1 MKTFEFTNFKNH
13 MAMKKYLITL
23 VFVAGA
29 AALFTACT
37 SESGG
42 PSTSIS
48 YEQVKAA
55 EQVPVTFGTY
65 FGELATTRAGLE
77 GPMTTA
83 KLQNTEANGGGFGV
97 FAYHTTSSFVAPNTT
112 AKPNFMWNQL
122 VKYNT
127 SVWEYSPIKYW
138 PNDFANGTAVDG
150 QSTPATGSSGVQYL
164 SFFAYA
170 PYVSTPAAGVP
181 GITAFT
187 ANTATTD
194 PKVSYKIGLTPDK
207 CVDLLWGVAGTSS
220 DNVVGETNQPATA
233 GMPFLNQTKQQ
244 VSGKINFAFEHAL
257 SCLDLTVQAARD
269 QVSAGGTELW
279 DAGVGAANKTRIY
292 VDQVDITGDFP
303 LTGDLNLNNTTASVP
318 LWENQSN
325 ETGTVLSTTTGNSI
339 NPVLQYDNTFTRAGV
354 LTTSATPLMNNG
366 SENLSFMLIPVD
378 LSAGV
383 KTISF
388 KITYR
393 VLTQDA
399 ALDGGLSE
407 VTNVITKTITGINF
421 EGRKKYTFNLV
432 LGMTSVKVT
441 GTVEGWGPNTDA
453 QVDLPLNVL

>member
-1 MKTFEFTNFKNH
+1 ML
-13 MAMKKYLITL
+13 A
-23 VFVAGA
+23 
-29 AALFTACT
+29 ACT
-37 SESGG
+37 SESENG
-42 PSTSIS
+42 PSANIS
-48 YEQVKAA
+48 YESIAA
-55 EQVPVTFGTY
+55 TQQVPVTFGTY
-65 FGELATTRAGLE
+65 LGEQATTRAGLV

-83 KLQNTEANGGGFGV
+83 KLQDTEANGGGFGV

-112 AKPNFMWNQL
+112 AKPDFMYNQL

-150 QSTPATGSSGVQYL
+150 QSTPATGSSGVHYL

-207 CVDLLWGVAGTSS
+207 CVDLLWGVAGTSN
-220 DNVVGETNQPATA
+220 DNVVGGNNQPSA

-279 DAGVGAANKTRIY
+279 DAADGAANKTRIY

-303 LTGDLNLNNTTASVP
+303 LTGVLNLNNTSASVP
-318 LWENQSN
+318 KWESQSA
-325 ETGTVLSTTTGNSI
+325 ETGTILSTTTGGLTPVNSI
-339 NPVLQYDNTFTRAGV
+339 NPVLQNDNTFTKAGV

-366 SENLSFMLIPVD
+366 TENLSFMLIPVN
-378 LSAGV
+378 LSGGT

-393 VLTQDA
+393 VLTKDT
-399 ALDGGLSE
+399 ALDGGKSE
-407 VTNVITKTITGINF
+407 ITNVITKTITGINF

-453 QVDLPLNVL
+453 KVDLPLNVL